1 MSELDSLASALAAA
15 LLPDG
20 DSRRR
25 GEETLRVAA
34 AEPGFCAK
42 LLALTDVRSQLPDGV
57 RLLAATQLKNEAVR
71 HWRRGAQQAEQ
82 ERDMLRA
89 ALVARLAQP
98 EASERVGVQ
107 IALAVARGA
116 RAPRR

>member
-1 MSELDSLASALAAA
+1 MWGPGLDSLASALAAA

-57 RLLAATQLKNEAVR
+57 RLLATINGHDSLSLHDRGLKTMI
-71 HWRRGAQQAEQ
+71 HWR
-82 ERDMLRA
+82 LF
-89 ALVARLAQP
+89 
-98 EASERVGVQ
+98 S
-107 IALAVARGA
+107 AVNGYAGGDLSGSHRWSSSTFS
-116 RAPRR
+116 RPR